1 MGGEGREGRGR
12 REIESSRKFSQIGSR
27 MTSML
32 HGHPTAHNNIVCTHL
47 FQTKSAADNGQVTPP
62 ATPTGGDGDSLGLT
76 DEQRV
81 KKVRNLKKTLQQ
93 IEKLKAQRAAGKTL
107 EVNQREK
114 VDRETEIVREIS
126 QLQI

>member
-1 MGGEGREGRGR
+1 
-12 REIESSRKFSQIGSR
+12 
-27 MTSML
+27 ML
-32 HGHPTAHNNIVCTHL
+32 HGHPTAHNNIICTHL
-47 FQTKSAADNGQVTPP
+47 FQTKSAVADNAHVPTT
-62 ATPTGGDGDSLGLT
+62 TPTSGDGDSLGLT

>member
-1 MGGEGREGRGR
+1 MD
-12 REIESSRKFSQIGSR
+12 IP
-27 MTSML
+27 L
-32 HGHPTAHNNIVCTHL
+32 HINDINVINTHL
-47 FQTKSAADNGQVTPP
+47 FQTKSAADNGQVTPT
-62 ATPTGGDGDSLGLT
+62 ATPTSGDGASLGLT

-93 IEKLKAQRAAGKTL
+93 IEKLKAQQAAGKTL

-114 VDRETEIVREIS
+114 VDRETEIVHEIS